1 MPEKKKPL
9 FNAGPTEKKS
19 TEITKIGRNQLN
31 KELETVHEFGSKS
44 FLGPIHKTPKDRQDE
59 RDEEEKTSSGR
70 ERGRDIR
77 LPSKNKSSFKVG
89 PTAKKSTELTS
100 VDGKKLGKDL
110 STFLP
115 DTQGIGNKH
124 YIGYGL
130 KESPES
136 RQHDRDEV
144 RKIMPGKYRESGDID
159 LDAKKKKRR

>member
-9 FNAGPTEKKS
+9 F
-19 TEITKIGRNQLN
+19 
-31 KELETVHEFGSKS
+31 
-44 FLGPIHKTPKDRQDE
+44 
-59 RDEEEKTSSGR
+59 
-70 ERGRDIR
+70 
-77 LPSKNKSSFKVG
+77 KVG
-89 PTAKKSTELTS
+89 PTEKKSTELTS

-136 RQHDRDEV
+136 RQHARDEV
-144 RKIMPGKYRESGDID
+144 RKIMPGKYREPGDIE
-159 LDAKKKKRR
+159 LKSEKKKRR